1 MSKIPIDEYWT
12 FWYFR
17 ELNIKGF
24 IDELEALERLIQMEK
39 EEPYKGERWLRE
51 AVKKKIILQL
61 KIKSLESGVE
71 NGR

>member
-17 ELNIKGF
+17 ERNIKGF
-24 IDELEALERLIQMEK
+24 IDELEALERVIQMEK
-39 EEPYKGERWLRE
+39 EEPYKGERWMKE

-61 KIKSLESGVE
+61 KIKSLESGVA

>member
-1 MSKIPIDEYWT
+1 MSKIPINEAWK
-12 FWYFR
+12 FWYSNER
-17 ELNIKGF
+17 HKKGF

-39 EEPYKGERWLRE
+39 EEPYKGERWMKE

-61 KIKSLESGVE
+61 KIKSLEGDVA